1 MARYCVKCGTKNG
14 NNATICSCCGV
25 PLAGDSSGS
34 LSQSSNNQ
42 NAKSAVS
49 NSNIS
54 AVNKSNPVKKQKPVA
69 LRLTDLNQTNQLIA
83 KGSMEEI
90 QCQNDFVY
98 VLEDS
103 SNYSSTEYKVLNS
116 IENKGLLRCKQIRYN
131 GKTALYYMAEQK
143 KSFDVIAS
151 TLDAPRFLFVLENLL
166 NQIDMV
172 KSNGFLAETGVDARL
187 NRIFVDMTD
196 GKVYLT
202 YLPVTQRCCSD
213 LMYLEQ
219 DLRSDLA
226 YVIRSFA
233 NLQSMDMM
241 QIADMMEEPA
251 CSFSNLL
258 SVIRQRRMVTNP
270 NSR

>member
-1 MARYCVKCGTKNG
+1 MARYCVKCGTKNE
-14 NNATICSCCGV
+14 NNATVCSCCGGS
-25 PLAGDSSGS
+25 LEGDSSGS
-34 LSQSSNNQ
+34 VYQPRNNQ
-42 NAKSAVS
+42 TA
-49 NSNIS
+49 
-54 AVNKSNPVKKQKPVA
+54 KKQTSVV
-69 LRLTDLNQTNQLIA
+69 LHLTDLSQTNQLIA
-83 KGSMEEI
+83 KGSMEEL

-98 VLEDS
+98 ILEDS
-103 SNYSSTEYKVLNS
+103 SNFSSTEYKVVNS
-116 IENKGLLRCKQIRYN
+116 IGNKGLLRCKRIQYN
-131 GKTALYYMAEQK
+131 GKTALYYMAGQK
-143 KSFDVIAS
+143 KSFDVIVS
-151 TLDAPRFLFVLENLL
+151 TFDIPRFLFVLENLL

-172 KSNGFLAETGVDARL
+172 KSNGFLAETSVDARL
-187 NRIFVDMTD
+187 NRIFVDMAD

-202 YLPVTQRCCSD
+202 YVPVTQRCCPD

-258 SVIRQRRMVTNP
+258 SVIRQCRMVTNP